1 MNSTLKLI
9 KNADIYAP
17 EHIGKADILICDDK
31 IERIAA
37 KIEGYDTLSDVQVI
51 NAEGMSV
58 VPGFIDSH
66 IHITGG
72 GGEDGPS
79 SRTPEIQLSDL
90 VKNGVTTCVGLLG
103 TDGITRSL
111 KNLLAKCRALNEEG
125 VTCYILTGSYAYPSK
140 TLTGDVTRDIVLIPE
155 IIGAKTALSDHR
167 ASNLTKEEL
176 IRLASE
182 VRAGG
187 LISGKAGVLCMHIGT
202 GKKKIDLI
210 FEALSETDIPTKTF
224 FPTHLGRNT
233 ELADQAVKLSQLGGM
248 IDLTANDPNT
258 AAVPAQKML
267 AYCLDSGASKESI
280 CLSSDSCGSRPRFD
294 DQGNCVGLDYTLPDI
309 LLTTLKGC
317 VKEENI
323 SLETALRFIT
333 ANPAKVI
340 GKTGI
345 KGCISEGADA
355 DIVFLNR
362 DLDIMQVY
370 AKGKLAYKD
379 GQTIIKGRF
388 EK

>member
-1 MNSTLKLI
+1 MSSTLKLI
-9 KNADIYAP
+9 KNADIYSP
-17 EHIGKADILICDDK
+17 EHIGKADILICGDK
-31 IERIAA
+31 IEKIAP
-37 KIEGYDTLSDVQVI
+37 KIEDYDSLSDVQVI

-111 KNLLAKCRALNEEG
+111 ENLLAKCRALNEEG
-125 VTCYILTGSYAYPSK
+125 ITCYMLTGSYAYPTK

-155 IIGAKTALSDHR
+155 VIGAKTALSDHR

-187 LISGKAGVLCMHIGT
+187 LISGKAGILCIHIGT
-202 GKKKIDLI
+202 GKSKIDLVL
-210 FEALSETDIPTKTF
+210 EALAETDIPAKTF

-233 ELADQAVKLSQLGGM
+233 KLANQAVKLSQLGGM
-248 IDLTANDPNT
+248 IDLTANDPKT

-267 AYCLDSGASKESI
+267 AYCIESGASKESI

-294 DQGNCVGLDYTLPDI
+294 DKGNCIGLDYTLPDI
-309 LLTTLKGC
+309 LLATLKVC
-317 VKEENI
+317 VNEENI
-323 SLETALRFIT
+323 PLETALRFVT
-333 ANPAKVI
+333 SNPAKAI
-340 GKTGI
+340 GKAGI
-345 KGCISEGADA
+345 KGCIAEGADA
-355 DIVFLNR
+355 DIVFLDSN
-362 DLDIMQVY
+362 LDIAQVY
-370 AKGKLAYKD
+370 AKGKLAYRD
-379 GQTIIKGRF
+379 GQTILKGRF

>member
-17 EHIGKADILICDDK
+17 EHIGKADILICGDK

-111 KNLLAKCRALNEEG
+111 ENLLAKCRALNEEG

-187 LISGKAGVLCMHIGT
+187 LISGKAGVLCMHIGV
-202 GKKKIDLI
+202 GKKMIDLI
-210 FEALSETDIPTKTF
+210 FEALSETDIPAKTF
-224 FPTHLGRNT
+224 FPTHLGRNA

-258 AAVPAQKML
+258 AAMPAQKML
-267 AYCLDSGASKESI
+267 AYCLDSGDSKESI

-323 SLETALRFIT
+323 PLETALRFIT

-379 GQTIIKGRF
+379 GQTILKGRF